1 MCRVLKVRKSGY
13 YHWRKRPISSRKKA
27 NIELMNDIKKAH
39 KETKELYGSRRL
51 CAELRN
57 RGLKCGKNRV
67 ARLMKENAIRS
78 KRIKKFK
85 ATTNSKHN
93 LPVAENLLNQNFK
106 VQKPN
111 EVWVADITY
120 VPTDEGWLYL
130 ASIMDLY
137 HRKVVGWA
145 MSATMTK
152 ELVITAFN
160 QAIWRYKPPEGV
172 IHHSDRGSQ
181 YASNEYQKL
190 LKSKGFKTSMSRKGN
205 CYDNACA
212 ESFFGSIKSE
222 LIYLNHYKTRK
233 EASSSIFEY
242 IEVFYNRIRLHS
254 SLGYKSPEKYAIE
267 QLAA

>member
-1 MCRVLKVRKSGY
+1 MCRVLKVKKSGY
-13 YHWRKRPISSRKKA
+13 YYWRKRPISNRKKA
-27 NIELMNDIKKAH
+27 NIELTNEIKKAH

-78 KRIKKFK
+78 KRVKKFK

-93 LPVAENLLNQNFK
+93 IPVAENLLNQNFK
-106 VQKPN
+106 SQNPN

-130 ASIMDLY
+130 ASIMDLFN
-137 HRKVVGWA
+137 RKVVGWA

-152 ELVITAFN
+152 DLVIAALK
-160 QAIWRYKPPEGV
+160 QAILRYKPAAGL

-190 LKSKGFKTSMSRKGN
+190 LKNNGFRTSMSRKGN
-205 CYDNACA
+205 CFDNACA
-212 ESFFGSIKSE
+212 ESFFGS
-222 LIYLNHYKTRK
+222 NK
-233 EASSSIFEY
+233 ERVNLSKPLQNKKRCKQQHI
-242 IEVFYNRIRLHS
+242 
-254 SLGYKSPEKYAIE
+254 
-267 QLAA
+267 

>member
-1 MCRVLKVRKSGY
+1 
-13 YHWRKRPISSRKKA
+13 
-27 NIELMNDIKKAH
+27 
-39 KETKELYGSRRL
+39 
-51 CAELRN
+51 
-57 RGLKCGKNRV
+57 
-67 ARLMKENAIRS
+67 MKENAIRS
-78 KRIKKFK
+78 KRVKKFK

-106 VQKPN
+106 SQNPN

-130 ASIMDLY
+130 ASIMDLFN
-137 HRKVVGWA
+137 RKVVGWA

-152 ELVITAFN
+152 DLVIAALK
-160 QAIWRYKPPEGV
+160 QAILRYKPAAGL

-190 LKSKGFKTSMSRKGN
+190 LKNNGFRTSMSRKGN
-205 CYDNACA
+205 CFDNACA

-233 EASSSIFEY
+233 DASSSIFEY

-254 SLGYKSPEKYAIE
+254 SLGYKSPVQYAIE

>member
-1 MCRVLKVRKSGY
+1 MR
-13 YHWRKRPISSRKKA
+13 
-27 NIELMNDIKKAH
+27 
-39 KETKELYGSRRL
+39 
-51 CAELRN
+51 
-57 RGLKCGKNRV
+57 KNRV

-78 KRIKKFK
+78 KRVKKFK

-106 VQKPN
+106 SQNPN

-130 ASIMDLY
+130 ASIMDLFN
-137 HRKVVGWA
+137 RKVVGWA

-152 ELVITAFN
+152 DLVIAALK
-160 QAIWRYKPPEGV
+160 QAILRYKPAAGL

-190 LKSKGFKTSMSRKGN
+190 LKNNGFRTSMSRKGN
-205 CYDNACA
+205 CFDNACA

-233 EASSSIFEY
+233 DASSSIFEY

-254 SLGYKSPEKYAIE
+254 SLGYKSPVQYAIE